1 MLIINQQFW
10 VYKFYFAEKKEGEEE
25 SEKKD
30 EDESTETKE
39 KTEENGDSEKMD
51 ESNEKSKTEDD
62 QDKKEEENDDVEM
75 DKTPKPRALHK
86 TTSIFLRNLAPTI
99 TKQEVE
105 AMCKRYNGFLR

>member
-1 MLIINQQFW
+1 
-10 VYKFYFAEKKEGEEE
+10 
-25 SEKKD
+25 
-30 EDESTETKE
+30 
-39 KTEENGDSEKMD
+39 MD
-51 ESNEKSKTEDD
+51 ESKEKSKSEEDT
-62 QDKKEEENDDVEM
+62 DKKEDNDEEM